1 MQNNPLLNQLAFDIV
16 KDKVI
21 EDKTKAYMEE
31 QEKKEKEQAEREKA
45 EGLEDLEDELDS
57 EEERIMQQE
66 LEKRRKTAESK
77 REEMAKKLKND
88 KYDNYTEIIETEFLD
103 TMLKNEKVV
112 CHFYHKDFERCKII
126 DKHLKIIAQNHKET
140 LFVKINAEKTPF
152 FTAKLNIRVLPTII
166 LFVKGKSIHR
176 FIGFQDFGMNDD
188 FPTINLSRQLVLFK
202 MIQPKTKAEKGEVTI
217 RKGKKDDSDDD
228 EDY

>member
-31 QEKKEKEQAEREKA
+31 QEKKAKEEAERKQG
-45 EGLEDLEDELDS
+45 EGLDDLEEIDS
-57 EEERIMQQE
+57 EEERIMQKE
-66 LEKRRKTAESK
+66 LEKMRKTAESK
-77 REEMAKKLKND
+77 REELAKKIKND
-88 KYDNYTEIIETEFLD
+88 KYGDYTEIIETEFLD

-126 DKHLKIIAQNHKET
+126 DKHLRIIAPNHRET
-140 LFVKINAEKTPF
+140 LFVKIDAEKTPF
-152 FTAKLNIRVLPTII
+152 FTAKLNVRVLPTII
-166 LFVKGKSIHR
+166 LFIKGKAVHR

-188 FPTINLSRQLVLFK
+188 FPTINLSRQLVIFK
-202 MIQPKTKAEKGEVTI
+202 MIQPKTKAEKGEITI
-217 RKGKKDDSDDD
+217 KRGKKDDSDEDD
-228 EDY
+228 D

>member
-31 QEKKEKEQAEREKA
+31 QEKKAKEEAERQQG
-45 EGLEDLEDELDS
+45 EGLDDLEEIDS
-57 EEERIMQQE
+57 EEERIMQKE
-66 LEKRRKTAESK
+66 LEKMRKTAESK
-77 REEMAKKLKND
+77 REELAKKIKND
-88 KYDNYTEIIETEFLD
+88 KYGNYTEIIETEFLD

-126 DKHLKIIAQNHKET
+126 DKHLQIIAPIHRET

-152 FTAKLNIRVLPTII
+152 FTTKLNVRVLPTII
-166 LFVKGKSIHR
+166 LFVKGKAIHR

-188 FPTINLSRQLVLFK
+188 FPTINLSRQLVIFK

-217 RKGKKDDSDDD
+217 KRGKKNDSDEDD
-228 EDY
+228 D

>member
-21 EDKTKAYMEE
+21 EDKTKMYMEE
-31 QEKKEKEQAEREKA
+31 QEKKQKEEIEKQKNEVD
-45 EGLEDLEDELDS
+45 DLDEIDS

-66 LEKRRKTAESK
+66 LEKMRKTAESK
-77 REEMAKKLKND
+77 REDMAKRVKTD
-88 KYDNYTEIIETEFLD
+88 KYGNYTEIIETEFLD

-126 DKHLKIIAQNHKET
+126 DKHLQIIAQQHRET

-188 FPTINLSRQLVLFK
+188 FPTINLARQLVIFK
-202 MIQPKTKAEKGEVTI
+202 MIEGKTKAEKGEISI
-217 RKGKKDDSDDD
+217 RKTKKDDSDDD
-228 EDY
+228 D

>member
-21 EDKTKAYMEE
+21 EDKTKMYMEE
-31 QEKKEKEQAEREKA
+31 QEKKQKEEIEKQKNEID
-45 EGLEDLEDELDS
+45 DLDEIDS

-66 LEKRRKTAESK
+66 MEKMRKTAESK
-77 REEMAKKLKND
+77 REDMAKRVKTD
-88 KYDNYTEIIETEFLD
+88 KYGNYTEIIETEFLD

-126 DKHLKIIAQNHKET
+126 DKHLQIIAQQHRET

-188 FPTINLSRQLVLFK
+188 FPTINLARQLVLFK
-202 MIQPKTKAEKGEVTI
+202 MIEGKTKAEKGEISI
-217 RKGKKDDSDDD
+217 RKTQKDDSDDD
-228 EDY
+228 D

>member
-31 QEKKEKEQAEREKA
+31 QEKKQKEEIEKQKNE
-45 EGLEDLEDELDS
+45 LDDLDEIDS

-66 LEKRRKTAESK
+66 MEKMRKTAESK
-77 REEMAKKLKND
+77 REDMAKRVKTE
-88 KYDNYTEIIETEFLD
+88 KYGNYTEIIETEFLD

-126 DKHLKIIAQNHKET
+126 DKHLQIIAQQHRET

-152 FTAKLNIRVLPTII
+152 FTAKLNVRVLPTII

-188 FPTINLSRQLVLFK
+188 FPTINLARQLVLFK
-202 MIQPKTKAEKGEVTI
+202 MIEGKTKAERGEISI
-217 RKGKKDDSDDD
+217 RKTKKDDSDDD
-228 EDY
+228 D

>member
-21 EDKTKAYMEE
+21 EDKTKMYMEE
-31 QEKKEKEQAEREKA
+31 QEKKQKEEIEKQKNEVD
-45 EGLEDLEDELDS
+45 DLDEIDS

-66 LEKRRKTAESK
+66 LEKMRKTAESK
-77 REEMAKKLKND
+77 REDMAKRVKTD
-88 KYDNYTEIIETEFLD
+88 KYGNYTEIIETEFLD

-126 DKHLKIIAQNHKET
+126 DKHLQIIAQQHRET

-152 FTAKLNIRVLPTII
+152 FTAKLNVRVLPTII

-188 FPTINLSRQLVLFK
+188 FPTINLARQLVIFK
-202 MIQPKTKAEKGEVTI
+202 MIEGKTKAERGEISI
-217 RKGKKDDSDDD
+217 RKTQKDDSDDD
-228 EDY
+228 D

>member
-21 EDKTKAYMEE
+21 EDKTKMYMEE
-31 QEKKEKEQAEREKA
+31 QEKKQKEEIEKQKNE
-45 EGLEDLEDELDS
+45 LDDLDEIDS

-66 LEKRRKTAESK
+66 MEKLRKTAESK
-77 REEMAKKLKND
+77 REDIAKKVKTE
-88 KYDNYTEIIETEFLD
+88 KYGNYTEIIETEFLD
-103 TMLKNEKVV
+103 TMLKNDKVV

-126 DKHLKIIAQNHKET
+126 DKHLQIIAQQHRET

-152 FTAKLNIRVLPTII
+152 FTAKLNVRVLPTII

-188 FPTINLSRQLVLFK
+188 FPTINLARQLVIFK
-202 MIQPKTKAEKGEVTI
+202 MIEGKTKAERGEISI
-217 RKGKKDDSDDD
+217 RKTNKDDSDDD
-228 EDY
+228 DD

>member
-21 EDKTKAYMEE
+21 EDKTKMYMEE
-31 QEKKEKEQAEREKA
+31 QEKKQKEEQEKKNLNE
-45 EGLEDLEDELDS
+45 LDDLDEIDS
-57 EEERIMQQE
+57 EEERIMKQE
-66 LEKRRKTAESK
+66 MEKMKKNAESK
-77 REEMAKKLKND
+77 REEMAKKLKNE
-88 KYDNYTEIIETEFLD
+88 KYGNYTEIIETEFLD
-103 TMLKNEKVV
+103 TMLKNDKVV

-126 DKHLKIIAQNHKET
+126 DKHLKIIAQNHRET

-166 LFVKGKSIHR
+166 LFVKGKAIHR

-188 FPTINLSRQLVLFK
+188 FPTINLTRQLVIFK
-202 MIQPKTKAEKGEVTI
+202 MIEGKTKAERGEISI
-217 RKGKKDDSDDD
+217 RKTNKDDSDD
-228 EDY
+228 ED

>member
-31 QEKKEKEQAEREKA
+31 QEKKEKEEIEKQKLG
-45 EGLEDLEDELDS
+45 EIDDLEEVDS
-57 EEERIMQQE
+57 EEERIMRQE
-66 LEKRRKTAESK
+66 MEKIKKTAENK
-77 REEMAKKLKND
+77 REEMAKKIKND
-88 KYDNYTEIIETEFLD
+88 KYGNYTEIIETEFLD

-126 DKHLKIIAQNHKET
+126 DKHLQIIAQSHKET
-140 LFVKINAEKTPF
+140 LFVKIDAEKTPF

-166 LFVKGKSIHR
+166 LFVKGKSVHR

-188 FPTINLSRQLVLFK
+188 FPTINLSRQLVIYK

-217 RKGKKDDSDDD
+217 KKGKKDDSDEDD
-228 EDY
+228 D

>member
-21 EDKTKAYMEE
+21 EDKTKMYMEE
-31 QEKKEKEQAEREKA
+31 QEKKQKEEIEKQKNEID
-45 EGLEDLEDELDS
+45 DLDEIDS

-66 LEKRRKTAESK
+66 MEKMRKTAESK
-77 REEMAKKLKND
+77 REDMAKKVKTE
-88 KYDNYTEIIETEFLD
+88 KYGNYTEIIETEFLD
-103 TMLKNEKVV
+103 TMLKNDKVV

-126 DKHLKIIAQNHKET
+126 DKHLQIIAQQHRET

-152 FTAKLNIRVLPTII
+152 FTAKLNVRVLPTII

-188 FPTINLSRQLVLFK
+188 FPTINLARQLVIFK
-202 MIQPKTKAEKGEVTI
+202 MIEGKTKAERGEISI
-217 RKGKKDDSDDD
+217 RKTKKNDSDDD
-228 EDY
+228 D

>member
-31 QEKKEKEQAEREKA
+31 QEKKEKEEIERQKLGE
-45 EGLEDLEDELDS
+45 LDDLEEVDS
-57 EEERIMQQE
+57 EEERIMRQE
-66 LEKRRKTAESK
+66 MEKMKKTAENK
-77 REEMAKKLKND
+77 REEMAKKIKND
-88 KYDNYTEIIETEFLD
+88 KYGNYTEIIETEFLD

-126 DKHLKIIAQNHKET
+126 DKHLQIIAQNHKET

-166 LFVKGKSIHR
+166 LFAKGKSIHR

-188 FPTINLSRQLVLFK
+188 FPTINLSRQLVLYK
-202 MIQPKTKAEKGEVTI
+202 MIQPKTKAEKGEITI
-217 RKGKKDDSDDD
+217 KKGKKDDSDEDD
-228 EDY
+228 D

>member
-31 QEKKEKEQAEREKA
+31 QEKKEKEEIEKQKLG
-45 EGLEDLEDELDS
+45 ELDDLEEVDS
-57 EEERIMQQE
+57 EEERIMRQE
-66 LEKRRKTAESK
+66 MEKMKKTAENK
-77 REEMAKKLKND
+77 REEMAKKIKND
-88 KYDNYTEIIETEFLD
+88 KYGNYTEIIETEFLD

-126 DKHLKIIAQNHKET
+126 DKHLQIIAQSHKET
-140 LFVKINAEKTPF
+140 LFVKIDAEKTPF
-152 FTAKLNIRVLPTII
+152 FTDKLNIRVLPTII
-166 LFVKGKSIHR
+166 LFVKGKSVHR

-188 FPTINLSRQLVLFK
+188 FPTINLSRQLVIYK

-217 RKGKKDDSDDD
+217 KKGKKDDSDEDD
-228 EDY
+228 D

>member
-21 EDKTKAYMEE
+21 EDKTKMYMEE
-31 QEKKEKEQAEREKA
+31 QEKKQKEEIEKQKNEID
-45 EGLEDLEDELDS
+45 DLDEIDS

-77 REEMAKKLKND
+77 REEMAKKVKTE
-88 KYDNYTEIIETEFLD
+88 KYGNYTEIIETEFLD
-103 TMLKNEKVV
+103 TMLKNDKVV

-126 DKHLKIIAQNHKET
+126 DKHLQIISQQHRET

-152 FTAKLNIRVLPTII
+152 FTAKLNVRVLPTII
-166 LFVKGKSIHR
+166 LFVKGKAIHR

-188 FPTINLSRQLVLFK
+188 FPTINLARQLVIFK
-202 MIQPKTKAEKGEVTI
+202 MIEGKTKAERGEISI
-217 RKGKKDDSDDD
+217 RKTNKDDSDDD
-228 EDY
+228 D

>member
-31 QEKKEKEQAEREKA
+31 QEKKEKEEIEKQKLG
-45 EGLEDLEDELDS
+45 EIDDLEEVDS
-57 EEERIMQQE
+57 EEERIMRQE
-66 LEKRRKTAESK
+66 MEKMKKTAENK

-88 KYDNYTEIIETEFLD
+88 KYGNYTEIIETEFLD

-126 DKHLKIIAQNHKET
+126 DKHLQIIAQSHKET
-140 LFVKINAEKTPF
+140 LFVKIDAEKTPF

-166 LFVKGKSIHR
+166 LFVKGKSVHR

-188 FPTINLSRQLVLFK
+188 FPTINLSRQLVIYK

-217 RKGKKDDSDDD
+217 KKGKKDDSDEDD
-228 EDY
+228 D

>member
-1 MQNNPLLNQLAFDIV
+1 MQNNPLLNNIAFDIV

-21 EDKTKAYMEE
+21 EDKTKQYIKE
-31 QEKKEKEQAEREKA
+31 QEKKEKEEAEKKQG
-45 EGLEDLEDELDS
+45 EGLVDLEEIDS
-57 EEERIMQQE
+57 EEERIMQKE
-66 LEKRRKTAESK
+66 MEKMRKTAESK
-77 REEMAKKLKND
+77 REELAKKIKNE
-88 KYDNYTEIIETEFLD
+88 KYGSYTEIIETEFLD

-126 DKHLKIIAQNHKET
+126 DKHLKIIAPEHRET
-140 LFVKINAEKTPF
+140 LFVKIDAEKTPF
-152 FTAKLNIRVLPTII
+152 FTAKLNVRVLPTII

>member
-21 EDKTKAYMEE
+21 EDKTKQYMEE
-31 QEKKEKEQAEREKA
+31 QEKKAAEDSKRHKN
-45 EGLEDLEDELDS
+45 DELDDLDEIDS

-66 LEKRRKTAESK
+66 MEKRRKTAESK
-77 REEMAKKLKND
+77 REDMAKKIKTE
-88 KYDNYTEIIETEFLD
+88 KYGNYTEIIETEFLD
-103 TMLKNEKVV
+103 TMLKNDKVV

-126 DKHLKIIAQNHKET
+126 DKHLQIIAQSHRET

-152 FTAKLNIRVLPTII
+152 FTAKLNVRVLPTII
-166 LFVKGKSIHR
+166 LFVKGKAIHR

-188 FPTINLSRQLVLFK
+188 FPTINLSRQLVIFK
-202 MIQPKTKAEKGEVTI
+202 MIEAKTKAEKGEISI
-217 RKGKKDDSDDD
+217 RKAKKDDSDEDD
-228 EDY
+228 

>member
-21 EDKTKAYMEE
+21 EDKTKMYMEE
-31 QEKKEKEQAEREKA
+31 QEKKQKEEIEKQKNEVD
-45 EGLEDLEDELDS
+45 DLDEIDS

-66 LEKRRKTAESK
+66 MEKMRKTAESK
-77 REEMAKKLKND
+77 REDMAKRVKTD
-88 KYDNYTEIIETEFLD
+88 KYGNYTEIIETEFLD

-126 DKHLKIIAQNHKET
+126 DKHLQIIAQQHRET

-152 FTAKLNIRVLPTII
+152 FTAKLNVRVLPTII

-188 FPTINLSRQLVLFK
+188 FPTINLARQLVIFK
-202 MIQPKTKAEKGEVTI
+202 MIEGKTKAERGEISI
-217 RKGKKDDSDDD
+217 RKTQKDDSDDD
-228 EDY
+228 D

>member
-21 EDKTKAYMEE
+21 EDKTKMYMEE
-31 QEKKEKEQAEREKA
+31 QEKKQKEEVEKQKNEVD
-45 EGLEDLEDELDS
+45 DLDEIDS

-66 LEKRRKTAESK
+66 MEKMRKTAESK
-77 REEMAKKLKND
+77 REDMAKRVKTE
-88 KYDNYTEIIETEFLD
+88 KYGNYTEIIETEFLD
-103 TMLKNEKVV
+103 TMLKNDKVV

-126 DKHLKIIAQNHKET
+126 DKHLQIIAQQHRET

-152 FTAKLNIRVLPTII
+152 FTAKLNVRVLPTII

-188 FPTINLSRQLVLFK
+188 FPTINLARQLVIFK
-202 MIQPKTKAEKGEVTI
+202 MIEGKTKAERGEISI
-217 RKGKKDDSDDD
+217 RKTKKDDSDDD
-228 EDY
+228 D

>member
-1 MQNNPLLNQLAFDIV
+1 MQNNPLLNNIAFDIV

-31 QEKKEKEQAEREKA
+31 QEKKAKEETQKQQA
-45 EGLEDLEDELDS
+45 EGLDDLEELDS

-77 REEMAKKLKND
+77 REELSKKINNE
-88 KYDNYTEIIETEFLD
+88 KYGNYTEIIETEFLD
-103 TMLKNEKVV
+103 TLLKAEKAV

-126 DKHLKIIAQNHKET
+126 DKHLKIIAQNHRET

-152 FTAKLNIRVLPTII
+152 FTAKLNVRVLPTII
-166 LFVKGKSIHR
+166 LFIKGKAVHR

-202 MIQPKTKAEKGEVTI
+202 MIEPKTKAEKGEVNI
-217 RKGKKDDSDDD
+217 KRGKKDDSDEDD
-228 EDY
+228 D

>member
-31 QEKKEKEQAEREKA
+31 QEKKEKEEAQKQQG
-45 EGLEDLEDELDS
+45 EGLDDLEELDS

-77 REEMAKKLKND
+77 REELSKKIKNE
-88 KYDNYTEIIETEFLD
+88 KYGNYTEIIETEFLD
-103 TMLKNEKVV
+103 TLLKAERAV

-126 DKHLKIIAQNHKET
+126 DKHLQIIAQNHRET

-152 FTAKLNIRVLPTII
+152 FTAKLNVRVLPTII
-166 LFVKGKSIHR
+166 LFIKGKAVHR

-202 MIQPKTKAEKGEVTI
+202 MIEPKTKAEKGEVNI
-217 RKGKKDDSDDD
+217 KRGKKDDSDDEND
-228 EDY
+228 D

>member
-31 QEKKEKEQAEREKA
+31 QEKKEKEEIERQKLGE
-45 EGLEDLEDELDS
+45 LDDLEEVDS
-57 EEERIMQQE
+57 EEERIMRQE
-66 LEKRRKTAESK
+66 MEKMKKTAENK
-77 REEMAKKLKND
+77 REEMAKKIKND
-88 KYDNYTEIIETEFLD
+88 KYGNYTEIIETEFLD

-126 DKHLKIIAQNHKET
+126 DKHLQIIAQNHKET

-152 FTAKLNIRVLPTII
+152 FTAKLNIRVLPTIF
-166 LFVKGKSIHR
+166 L
-176 FIGFQDFGMNDD
+176 
-188 FPTINLSRQLVLFK
+188 
-202 MIQPKTKAEKGEVTI
+202 
-217 RKGKKDDSDDD
+217 
-228 EDY
+228 

>member
-21 EDKTKAYMEE
+21 EDKTKMYMEE
-31 QEKKEKEQAEREKA
+31 QEKKQKEEIEKQKNE
-45 EGLEDLEDELDS
+45 LDDLDEIDS

-66 LEKRRKTAESK
+66 MEKMRKTAESK
-77 REEMAKKLKND
+77 REDMAKRVKTE
-88 KYDNYTEIIETEFLD
+88 KYGNYTEIIETEFLD
-103 TMLKNEKVV
+103 TMLKNDKVV

-126 DKHLKIIAQNHKET
+126 DKHLQIIAQQHRET

-152 FTAKLNIRVLPTII
+152 FTAKLNVRVLPTII

-188 FPTINLSRQLVLFK
+188 FPTINLARQLVIFK
-202 MIQPKTKAEKGEVTI
+202 MIEGKTKAEKGEISI
-217 RKGKKDDSDDD
+217 RKTKKDDSDDD
-228 EDY
+228 D

>member
-31 QEKKEKEQAEREKA
+31 QEKKEKEEIEKQKLG
-45 EGLEDLEDELDS
+45 EIDDLEEVDP
-57 EEERIMQQE
+57 EEERIMRQE
-66 LEKRRKTAESK
+66 MEKMKKTAENK
-77 REEMAKKLKND
+77 REEMAKKIKND
-88 KYDNYTEIIETEFLD
+88 KYGNYTEIIETEFLD

-126 DKHLKIIAQNHKET
+126 DKHLQIIAQSHKET
-140 LFVKINAEKTPF
+140 LFVKIDAEKTPF

-166 LFVKGKSIHR
+166 LFVKGKSVHR

-188 FPTINLSRQLVLFK
+188 FPTINLSRQLVIYK

-217 RKGKKDDSDDD
+217 KKGKKDDSDEDD
-228 EDY
+228 DY

>member
-1 MQNNPLLNQLAFDIV
+1 MQDNPLLNKLAFDIV

-21 EDKTKAYMEE
+21 EDKTKDYMEK
-31 QEKKEKEQAEREKA
+31 QEKKLKDKEKA
-45 EGLEDLEDELDS
+45 NKEIDDLDEVDS

-66 LEKRRKTAESK
+66 LEKMKKTAEGK
-77 REEMAKKLKND
+77 REAVAKKIIKE
-88 KYDNYTEIIETEFLD
+88 KYGNYNEIIETEFLD
-103 TMLKNEKVV
+103 TMLKNDKVV

-126 DKHLKIIAQNHKET
+126 DKHLKIIAQEHRET

-152 FTAKLNIRVLPTII
+152 FTEKLNIRVLPTII
-166 LFVKGKSIHR
+166 LFVKGKGIHR

-188 FPTINLSRQLVLFK
+188 FPTINLTRQLVIYK
-202 MIQPKTKAEKGEVTI
+202 MIEPKNKAERGEVSI
-217 RKGKKDDSDDD
+217 KMKKSKDSDDD

>member
-31 QEKKEKEQAEREKA
+31 QEKKEKEEIEKQKLG
-45 EGLEDLEDELDS
+45 ELDDLEEIDS
-57 EEERIMQQE
+57 EEERIMRQE
-66 LEKRRKTAESK
+66 MEKMKKTAENK
-77 REEMAKKLKND
+77 REEMAKKIKND
-88 KYDNYTEIIETEFLD
+88 KYGNYTEIIETEFLD

-126 DKHLKIIAQNHKET
+126 DKHLQIIAQSHKET
-140 LFVKINAEKTPF
+140 LFVKIDAEKTPF
-152 FTAKLNIRVLPTII
+152 FTDKLNIRVLPTII
-166 LFVKGKSIHR
+166 LFVKGKSVHR

-188 FPTINLSRQLVLFK
+188 FPTINLSRQLVIYK

-217 RKGKKDDSDDD
+217 KKGKKDDSDEDD
-228 EDY
+228 D

>member
-31 QEKKEKEQAEREKA
+31 QEKKEKEEAQKQKE
-45 EGLEDLEDELDS
+45 EGLEDLDEIDS
-57 EEERIMQQE
+57 EEERIMQKE
-66 LEKRRKTAESK
+66 LEKMRKTAESK
-77 REEMAKKLKND
+77 REELSKKIKND
-88 KYDNYTEIIETEFLD
+88 KYGDYTEIIETEFLD

-126 DKHLKIIAQNHKET
+126 DKHLRIIAPNHRET
-140 LFVKINAEKTPF
+140 LFVKIDAEKTPF
-152 FTAKLNIRVLPTII
+152 FTAKLKVRVLPTII
-166 LFVKGKSIHR
+166 LFVKGKAIHR

-188 FPTINLSRQLVLFK
+188 FPTINLSRQLVIFK

-217 RKGKKDDSDDD
+217 KRGKKDDSDEDD
-228 EDY
+228 D

>member
-21 EDKTKAYMEE
+21 EDKTKMYMDE
-31 QEKKEKEQAEREKA
+31 QEKKQKEEMEKQKYEN
-45 EGLEDLEDELDS
+45 LDDLDEIDS

-66 LEKRRKTAESK
+66 LEKMRKTAEGK
-77 REEMAKKLKND
+77 REKISKKINKE
-88 KYDNYTEIIETEFLD
+88 KYGNYTEIIETEFLD
-103 TMLKNEKVV
+103 TMLKNDKVV

-126 DKHLKIIAQNHKET
+126 DNHLNIIAKNHRET

-152 FTAKLNIRVLPTII
+152 FTEKLNIRVLPTII
-166 LFVKGKSIHR
+166 LFVKGKAIHR

-188 FPTINLSRQLVLFK
+188 FPTINLTRQLVIFK
-202 MIQPKTKAEKGEVTI
+202 MIEGKTKAERGEVTI
-217 RKGKKDDSDDD
+217 KKNKKEDSDEDD
-228 EDY
+228 D